1 MSRFAPM
8 TPVVR
13 PKRAGDRAWIAD
25 AMRSEWG
32 SVAVVSRGR
41 LTADATALPGLVAER
56 EGRPAGYALLRL
68 EGDAGEVVVL
78 HATERGAGVGRALLD
93 GARAEAARAGC
104 ARLWLIT
111 TNDNVEAIR
120 FYQRCGWDWVEFHR
134 DALTDS
140 RRLKPEIPEIG
151 AHGIPLRHELV
162 FEAPTGAA
170 PSGTAGTGSP

>member
-1 MSRFAPM
+1 MGLVLRS
-8 TPVVR
+8 TR
-13 PKRAGDRAWIAD
+13 PGDRGWIGA

-41 LTADATALPGLVAER
+41 LTEDATELPGVVAELD
-56 EGRPAGYALLRL
+56 GRPAGYALLRL
-68 EGDAGEVVVL
+68 EGDAGEVAVL
-78 HATERGAGVGRALLD
+78 HALERGAGVGSALLD
-93 GARAEAARAGC
+93 AARAEAARAGC

-120 FYQRCGWDWVEFHR
+120 FYQRRGWDWTGFHR
-134 DALTDS
+134 DELSAS

>member
-1 MSRFAPM
+1 MSL
-8 TPVVR
+8 VLR
-13 PKRAGDRAWIAD
+13 PKRSGDRGWIAE

-41 LTADATALPGLVAER
+41 LTEDASALPGLVAER
-56 EGRPAGYALLRL
+56 DGRPAGYALLRL

-78 HATERGAGVGRALLD
+78 HSLVRRAGVGAALLD
-93 GARAEAARAGC
+93 GARAEAARGGC

-120 FYQRCGWDWVEFHR
+120 FYQRCGWDWTEFHR
-134 DALTDS
+134 DSLTES
-140 RRLKPEIPEIG
+140 RRLKRNIPETG